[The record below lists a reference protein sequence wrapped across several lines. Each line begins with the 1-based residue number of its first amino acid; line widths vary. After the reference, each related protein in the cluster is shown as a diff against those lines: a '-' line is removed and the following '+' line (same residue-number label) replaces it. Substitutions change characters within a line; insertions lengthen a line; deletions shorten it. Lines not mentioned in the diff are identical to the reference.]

1 MDEKFSVST
10 ATFSGPLDLLLDLV
24 EKRKLHINDV
34 SLAQITE
41 GFLKYLKEAEELPKD
56 EVAEFLVIA
65 STLMLIKSVSLLP
78 GLSLTEEETE
88 SVAELERRLQM
99 LSHIRE
105 GAELI
110 RKYFGA
116 ASLFLPH
123 AAPPRQ
129 TVFMPPRDMSLSS
142 LSVALVAVIASFPK
156 EEKLQVVYHLYSYT
170 FRHQVVLK
178 VDLSRE
184 AACVST
190 MEGVWKVANWFE
202 REVFDLFGV
211 VFDGHSDL
219 RRILL
224 PEDWEGYPLRKD
236 YVEQEEYDG
245 ISTERAPLVEKLL
258 R

>member
-116 ASLFLPH
+116 MPLFLPH

-156 EEKLQVVYHLYSYT
+156 EEKLTTVMVK
-170 FRHQVVLK
+170 K
-178 VDLSRE
+178 VISLEEAIGSLLTRVTRSLSLSFKDFLGGEKKKKDNIVR
-184 AACVST
+184 
-190 MEGVWKVANWFE
+190 F
-202 REVFDLFGV
+202 FGV
-211 VFDGHSDL
+211 LGLVPPGG
-219 RRILL
+219 R
-224 PEDWEGYPLRKD
+224 
-236 YVEQEEYDG
+236 
-245 ISTERAPLVEKLL
+245 ERGGG
-258 R
+258 

>member
-1 MDEKFSVST
+1 MNAHYAVELEH
-10 ATFSGPLDLLLDLV
+10 FSGPLDLLLELV

-41 GFLKYLKEAEELPKD
+41 GFLKYLK
-56 EVAEFLVIA
+56 
-65 STLMLIKSVSLLP
+65 P

-116 ASLFLPH
+116 MPLFLPH

-156 EEKLQVVYHLYSYT
+156 EEKLTTVMVKKVISLEEAIGSLLT
-170 FRHQVVLK
+170 RVTRSLSLSFKDFVGEKKEK
-178 VDLSRE
+178 VDII
-184 AACVST
+184 VSFLGMLELVKQGSIDVRQDAHFSDIH
-190 MEGVWKVANWFE
+190 MESSEVGVP
-202 REVFDLFGV
+202 RY
-211 VFDGHSDL
+211 S
-219 RRILL
+219 
-224 PEDWEGYPLRKD
+224 
-236 YVEQEEYDG
+236 
-245 ISTERAPLVEKLL
+245 
-258 R
+258 

>member
-1 MDEKFSVST
+1 MNAHYAVELEH
-10 ATFSGPLDLLLDLV
+10 FSGPLDLLLELV

-56 EVAEFLVIA
+56 EAAEFLVIA

-116 ASLFLPH
+116 MPLFLPH

-156 EEKLQVVYHLYSYT
+156 EEKLTTVMVKKVISLEEAIGSLLT
-170 FRHQVVLK
+170 RVTRSLSLSFKDFVGEKKEK
-178 VDLSRE
+178 VDII
-184 AACVST
+184 VSFLGMLELVKQGSIDVRQDAHFSDIH
-190 MEGVWKVANWFE
+190 MESSEVGVP
-202 REVFDLFGV
+202 RY
-211 VFDGHSDL
+211 S
-219 RRILL
+219 
-224 PEDWEGYPLRKD
+224 
-236 YVEQEEYDG
+236 
-245 ISTERAPLVEKLL
+245 
-258 R
+258 